1 MSLGIYDLL
10 GAFSIHSE
18 NFELLVKII
27 LKVLVRI
34 LQPIWENVLVVF
46 LSEFEGKATFSMLTV
61 ICCGAMTH

>member
-1 MSLGIYDLL
+1 MYDLL
-10 GAFSIHSE
+10 VAFSIHNV

-27 LKVLVRI
+27 LKVLIRI
-34 LQPIWENVLVVF
+34 LQPIWENALVVF

>member
-1 MSLGIYDLL
+1 MYDLL
-10 GAFSIHSE
+10 VAFSIHNV

-34 LQPIWENVLVVF
+34 LQPIWENALVVF
-46 LSEFEGKATFSMLTV
+46 LSELEGKATFYMLPV